1 MKTLAIF
8 LGLFLGLWFSGF
20 GQGNPLFSTE
30 ETSEDTMIDI
40 PLDTNIQQED
50 TTQVKS
56 QITKTK
62 TNNKE
67 SILSHFLHKNSKI
80 QKQLRSYI
88 AKQSRLIKKGE
99 SISAIIWILLISFL
113 YGIAHSLGPGHNKV
127 VIFSYFI
134 AEKPKIRDGIILGNL
149 AAFIHALSGLIAAF
163 VILFAIKESTSS
175 SFDQS
180 QATRIS
186 MLLSFGMII
195 IVGLFLLIGNLK
207 NTKSKAIPLETTNN
221 SKRGILSMALAI
233 GIVPCPGTMILV
245 SFLATIGLV
254 KISIFA
260 AFFMAAGMGFTISL
274 IGIVTL
280 LLKKSILGLLKND
293 QEKMRLVQLTLS
305 ISGSILIILIGTI
318 FFLGAL

>member
-8 LGLFLGLWFSGF
+8 LGLFFSLWFSGF
-20 GQGNPLFSTE
+20 GQSNPLFSTE
-30 ETSEDTMIDI
+30 ETSVDTMIDI
-40 PLDTNIQQED
+40 PLDTNMKQED
-50 TTQVKS
+50 TAQVIS

-62 TNNKE
+62 TNNNE
-67 SILSHFLHKNSKI
+67 SILSRFLHKNSKI

-99 SISAIIWILLISFL
+99 SISALIWILLISFL

-134 AEKPKIRDGIILGNL
+134 AEKPKIKDGIILGNI

-195 IVGLFLLIGNLK
+195 IVGLFLLIGHLK
-207 NTKSKAIPLETTNN
+207 NIKTKVAPLKTTNN
-221 SKRGILSMALAI
+221 SKKGILSMALAI

-245 SFLATIGLV
+245 SFLATLGLV

-280 LLKKSILGLLKND
+280 LLKKSILGLLNND
-293 QEKMRLVQLTLS
+293 QEKMHKIQLTLS
-305 ISGSILIILIGTI
+305 IFGSILIVLIGAI